1 MTPSRNDYFA
11 AQELACSFFLSTLQ
25 PAARCLSVLL
35 EGPVVVAICAALQ
48 ADHRRIGT
56 PYRVSSFF
64 CSNTQWFGEKTHCLM
79 LATSVW
85 ASPGSG
91 DTVSVLILGG
101 AALVTLEHPRWL
113 YVLPSGDVLVAESN
127 APPKP
132 KDSKGIKA
140 AIDEISADREK
151 PMVVHQVKYLNNIV
165 EQDHC
170 AVKRVTRPMLGFKSF
185 LSEKNFLAGIE
196 LMHMIRKGQLMMVG
210 CSERSFA
217 DQFYAL
223 AGQFRPA

>member
-1 MTPSRNDYFA
+1 MIISRPKSWPAVFSCQRLSLLLDVLVFCLKVQLLLPFA
-11 AQELACSFFLSTLQ
+11 
-25 PAARCLSVLL
+25 PRCKLTTAES
-35 EGPVVVAICAALQ
+35 E
-48 ADHRRIGT
+48 RRTGI
-56 PYRVSSFF
+56 SSFF
-64 CSNTQWFGEKTHCLM
+64 CSNTQWFGEKTYCLM

-101 AALVTLEHPRWL
+101 AALITLEHPRWL

-165 EQDHC
+165 EQDHR

-185 LSEKNFLAGIE
+185 RSEKNFLAGIE
-196 LMHMIRKGQLMMVG
+196 LMHMIRKGQLRM
-210 CSERSFA
+210 
-217 DQFYAL
+217 
-223 AGQFRPA
+223 